1 MIDGSLLQIEMLG
14 NKVFYLIYCLNLFSS
29 RFEVFLLKEID
40 VTGCLGIYQV
50 IKSKM
55 VQELKG
61 I

>member
-29 RFEVFLLKEID
+29 RFEIFLLKEID

-55 VQELKG
+55 VQ
-61 I
+61 